1 MWNANKK
8 GILVLGAGLALLGG
22 IHYLVTPHNEA
33 LADQILALGFCL
45 LLFAVGLA
53 SWLSVKTP
61 EAEGEEEA
69 EEEKEENTDN
79 K

>member
-1 MWNANKK
+1 MDKSFMWRANKR
-8 GILVLGAGLALLGG
+8 GIIVLTVGLALLGG
-22 IHYLVTPHNEA
+22 IHYLVTPHNEQ
-33 LADQILALGFCL
+33 LADQLLALGFCL

-61 EAEGEEEA
+61 EPEEE
-69 EEEKEENTDN
+69 EETDTEN